1 MARQRQ
7 APEVVVRVTYVVDPV
22 RARAAQDILQEGFR
36 RGMLKLLEERRRQE
50 TPPVE

>member
-7 APEVVVRVTYVVDPV
+7 APAVIVRVTYVVDAE

-36 RGMLKLLEERRRQE
+36 RGMLKLLAEQRQQAAAD
-50 TPPVE
+50 